1 MYQHAHGVKYLKICF
16 KAKMISMFIEVLT
29 CFANINRKIKKKII
43 IFIHEHASA
52 IIISHF
58 SLKLHMKFWKYF
70 HSVDSNYFI
79 KIIWKLFDSKYVYVP
94 V

>member
-1 MYQHAHGVKYLKICF
+1 
-16 KAKMISMFIEVLT
+16 MFIEVLT
-29 CFANINRKIKKKII
+29 CFANINRKIKKKIF

-58 SLKLHMKFWKYF
+58 SFKLHTKFWKYF

-79 KIIWKLFDSKYVYVP
+79 KIIWKLFDSKYVYVS